1 MRLNVV
7 DAASLRRN
15 VEQMRRVL
23 APFGVTELEVQAM
36 APAGQACMVTAL
48 EDPLLGPVVSFGIA
62 GDATDLL
69 GPDEDVVKV
78 RRMIASAFTGQLLE
92 GRRDGVPPG
101 ALDFPV

>member
-1 MRLNVV
+1 MNLMRWDPFRELEGIQARLNE
-7 DAASLRRN
+7 N
-15 VEQMRRVL
+15 
-23 APFGVTELEVQAM
+23 
-36 APAGQACMVTAL
+36 
-48 EDPLLGPVVSFGIA
+48 
-62 GDATDLL
+62 LL